1 MTAHVPSP
9 PLIARLEDVVVR
21 YSDGTLLRLP
31 DLKLNAAEE
40 VALVGPSGSG
50 KTSLMNVLAGLLRPT
65 EGRAMV
71 AGLDLGNSN
80 NAKLE
85 HHRAVNVGLMFQDF
99 YLLDG
104 YSALEN
110 VVAALGLS
118 GTKLS
123 RASQVARQILI
134 RVGLEKR
141 LHATPAK
148 LSTGERQRVAL
159 ARALV
164 RQPKLLLVDEPT
176 AHLDAARG
184 REALALLRAM
194 TLECGA
200 ALLVAS
206 HDENVIS
213 AFPRAIQVT
222 SSGERLAGA

>member
-1 MTAHVPSP
+1 MTAPTT
-9 PLIARLEDVVVR
+9 PLIASLEDVVVR

-31 DLKLNAAEE
+31 NLELKAAEE

-65 EGRAMV
+65 EGRVMV
-71 AGLDLGNSN
+71 AGLDLGNASN
-80 NAKLE
+80 TKLE

-99 YLLDG
+99 YLLEG

-110 VVAALGLS
+110 VIAVLGLS
-118 GTKLS
+118 GMNLA

-141 LHATPAK
+141 LRATPAK

-164 RQPKLLLVDEPT
+164 CQPKLLLVDEPT

-184 REALALLRAM
+184 SEALALLRAM
-194 TLECGA
+194 ALECGA

-206 HDENVIS
+206 HDEKVIS
-213 AFPRAIQVT
+213 AFPRAIRVV
-222 SSGERLAGA
+222 SSSESFVHA

>member
-1 MTAHVPSP
+1 MTLAAPT
-9 PLIARLEDVVVR
+9 IASLENVVVR
-21 YSDGTLLRLP
+21 YKDGTLLRLP
-31 DLKLNAAEE
+31 NLELKATEE

-50 KTSLMNVLAGLLRPT
+50 KTSLMNVLAGLLRPN
-65 EGRAMV
+65 EGRVVV
-71 AGLDLGNSN
+71 AGLDLAAASS
-80 NAKLE
+80 AQLE

-110 VVAALGLS
+110 VVAVLGLS
-118 GTKLS
+118 GMKLS
-123 RASQVARQILI
+123 RASQVAREILL

-141 LHATPAK
+141 LHSTPAK

-164 RQPKLLLVDEPT
+164 CQPKLLLVDEPT

-194 TLECGA
+194 ALECGA
-200 ALLVAS
+200 ALLVSS
-206 HDENVIS
+206 HDQNVIS
-213 AFPRAIQVT
+213 AFPRAVHVN
-222 SSGERLAGA
+222 SSFESLVDA